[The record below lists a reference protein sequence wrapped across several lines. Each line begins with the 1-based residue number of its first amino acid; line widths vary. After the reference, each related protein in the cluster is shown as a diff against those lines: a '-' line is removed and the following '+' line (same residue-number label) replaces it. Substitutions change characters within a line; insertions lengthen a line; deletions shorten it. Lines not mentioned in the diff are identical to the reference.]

1 MLLQAVHQM
10 AEVTGD
16 RVAQGCSLW
25 QLSSTLCHQ
34 GHLQD
39 AEVAP
44 IETLAMLKGDLDELC
59 NGVAL
64 SFIQG
69 QASLQSAAAASCP
82 AGQASRVTN
91 LSEEV
96 VTVLCA
102 HCWACRAVLALLD
115 GGPKIV
121 NSGCQGLQ

>member
-10 AEVTGD
+10 VEDAGE

-25 QLSSTLCHQ
+25 QLSSTRFHQ

-39 AEVAP
+39 AEVPP
-44 IETLAMLKGDLDELC
+44 IEALAMLKGDLDEFC

-82 AGQASRVTN
+82 AGQASRFTN
-91 LSEEV
+91 VSEEV
-96 VTVLCA
+96 VTACPLLGLQSCA
-102 HCWACRAVLALLD
+102 
-115 GGPKIV
+115 GPAGWGAKISI
-121 NSGCQGLQ
+121 SGCQGLQ